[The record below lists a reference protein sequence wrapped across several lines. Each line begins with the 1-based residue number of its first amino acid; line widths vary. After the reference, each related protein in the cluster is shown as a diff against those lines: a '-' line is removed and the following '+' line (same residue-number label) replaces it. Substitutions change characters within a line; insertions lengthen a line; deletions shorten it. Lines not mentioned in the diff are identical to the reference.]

1 MIRYTDGTPIA
12 LCKDFPKDSASCI
25 QNFVEE
31 ERRISIELI
40 KDDSSFEEL
49 EEKWLSPWTKYMK
62 DMNVEEKDWDVKLLF
77 SKDADSEEGEAFV
90 DAMLSSVHGFLP
102 YYSQGNGRKNLP
114 EIEILDD
121 IEKYMADLPL
131 YLRLRMKAVCF
142 FLSSKPEDVFDSG
155 VNWWGTFVKTESTRL
170 EIKDGDRFGFQLE
183 NVQKLWHRELYNP
196 SEDSCVFSIVDGSK
210 SYRVVL
216 PANGTISALFAD
228 EKCTK
233 VVNMKSNLF
242 ILDADYGTFG
252 ASLKGKLYFC
262 QSGIQE
268 VFDQNT
274 SGSFWDAATDGDGGF
289 VVRNNCGVSFLG
301 SRSVEKKPIRLY
313 GVPDLWLWQYP
324 DFHAESNLR
333 GCPEKVVSAFAGGD
347 FIAVWDGQKAWKC
360 TKYITEEMTRDAF
373 LRAMMDPFVCSAY
386 CESISVN
393 GNSVA
398 IQRDGRVIFDR
409 KS

>member
-12 LCKDFPKDSASCI
+12 LCKNFPKDSASCI
-25 QNFVEE
+25 QNFVDEK
-31 ERRISIELI
+31 RRISIELI

-49 EEKWLSPWTKYMK
+49 EEKWLGPWAEHMK

-77 SKDADSEEGEAFV
+77 SKDAAPEEGEAFC
-90 DAMLSSVHGFLP
+90 DALLSSVHGFPP
-102 YYSQGNGRKNLP
+102 YDRRGNGYRNLP
-114 EIEILDD
+114 ENEILDD
-121 IEKYMADLPL
+121 IKKYMADLPV
-131 YLRLRMKAVCF
+131 YLCLRMKVVCF

-155 VNWWGTFVKTESTRL
+155 VNWWGAFVKTKNTRL
-170 EIKDGDRFGFQLE
+170 EVKDGDHFEFQLE

-196 SEDSCVFSIVDGSK
+196 NEDSCVFSIVDGSK

-216 PANGTISALFAD
+216 PANGMISALFAD

-233 VVNMKSNLF
+233 VVNLKSNLF

-268 VFDQNT
+268 VFEQNT
-274 SGSFWDAATDGDGGF
+274 SGPFWDAATDGDGGF

-301 SRSVEKKPIRLY
+301 SRSVEKGPIRLY
-313 GVPDLWLWQYP
+313 GAPDLWLWQYP

-333 GCPEKVVSAFAGGD
+333 GCPEKVVSAFAGRD

-373 LRAMMDPFVCSAY
+373 LRAMMGPFVCSAY

-393 GNSVA
+393 GNSAA
-398 IQRDGRVIFDR
+398 IQRDGGVIFGR
-409 KS
+409 T

>member
-1 MIRYTDGTPIA
+1 MIRYTDKTPIV

-25 QNFVEE
+25 RNFEE
-31 ERRISIELI
+31 GRRISIELI
-40 KDDSSFEEL
+40 QDDSSFEEL
-49 EEKWLSPWTKYMK
+49 EEKWLSPWANHMR
-62 DMNVEEKDWDVKLLF
+62 DMNAGEKNWDVKSLF
-77 SKDADSEEGEAFV
+77 SKDVDPEEGETFI
-90 DAMLSSVHGFLP
+90 DALLASVHGDSPP
-102 YYSQGNGRKNLP
+102 YDRRGNGRKSFSDQ
-114 EIEILDD
+114 IILANID
-121 IEKYMADLPL
+121 KYMADVSA
-131 YLRLRMKAVCF
+131 YLRLRVEAVCF

-233 VVNMKSNLF
+233 VVNLKSNLF

-262 QSGIQE
+262 QSGIQK
-268 VFDQNT
+268 VFKQNT
-274 SGSFWDAATDGDGGF
+274 SGPFGDAATDGDGGF

-313 GVPDLWLWQYP
+313 GAPDLWLWQYP

-333 GCPEKVVSAFAGGD
+333 GCPEKVVSAFAGRD

-360 TKYITEEMTRDAF
+360 TKNITEEMARGEF

-386 CESISVN
+386 CESVSVD
-393 GNSVA
+393 GSAVA
-398 IQRDGRVIFDR
+398 IRRDGGIVFNGA
-409 KS
+409 